1 MMRPAE
7 PGLGATY
14 LGDGQTHF
22 LVWAPFATTVDV
34 RMTVPTQREVRLKPM
49 PRGYH
54 AATVDDVQP
63 GYRYT
68 FVLDGTLERPDPAS
82 RSQPEGVHRPSEV
95 IDPSEFSWTDQ
106 GWCGLP
112 LRDLVIYELHV
123 GTLSD
128 AGTFLGVIPY
138 LDGLRDLGITA
149 IEIMPVAQFP
159 GERNWG
165 YDGVYPFAVQN
176 SYGGAEGL
184 ARLVDACHQRGLAVV
199 LDVVYNHLGP
209 EGNYLGDFGPYFTER
224 YHTPWGAALN
234 FDGPHSDEVRRY
246 FIENACYWI
255 DTLHIDA
262 LRLDAVHTIF
272 DRSAHPFLQELSES
286 VNDVA
291 ERRNKRVHL
300 IAESDLNDP
309 RLVRPPLL
317 GGYGLSA
324 QWNDDFHHAVDALLT
339 GARSPY
345 RRDFGTIDH
354 LARAYRDG
362 FVYSGQYSQRRQ
374 RRFGAPLTGVEAQ
387 QLVIFVQNHD
397 QVGNRVDGE
406 RLATL
411 TSFDGLRLAAAATI
425 LSPYVPLLFMGEEYG
440 ETTPFHYFTSHTDPD
455 LVTAVR
461 EGRQREFAEHW
472 DRDAPDPQD
481 PTLFVSSRLRRDL
494 ADREPHRQLVALYRE
509 LLTLRREFPSLA
521 HLSRGTLEVT
531 VARPARVLLV
541 HRWHGPDATILAL
554 NFDDQPAT
562 VLLPVPGG
570 NWHKRLDTA
579 SPTWGGSGSRAPDS
593 VDASQAT
600 AVPLPPRAAVLY
612 HRQIAKEAP

>member
-1 MMRPAE
+1 MTRPAA

-14 LGDGQTHF
+14 LGDNRTHF

-34 RMTVPTQREVRLKPM
+34 RLIGPTPREVRLSPL

-54 AATVDDVQP
+54 AATVDDVRP
-63 GYRYT
+63 GSRYS
-68 FVLDGTLERPDPAS
+68 FVLDGTVERPDPAS

-95 IDPSEFSWTDQ
+95 IDLSRFPWTDQ
-106 GWCGLP
+106 GWCGLS
-112 LRDLVIYELHV
+112 LREYVIYELHV
-123 GTLSD
+123 GTFSD
-128 AGTFLGVIPY
+128 EGTFDGVIPY

-149 IEIMPVAQFP
+149 VEIMPVAQFP
-159 GERNWG
+159 GDRNWG
-165 YDGVYPFAVQN
+165 YDGVHPFAAQN
-176 SYGGAEGL
+176 SFGGAEGL
-184 ARLVDACHQRGLAVV
+184 VRLVDACHQRGLAVV
-199 LDVVYNHLGP
+199 LDVVNNHLGP

-246 FIENACYWI
+246 FIESACYWI
-255 DTLHIDA
+255 DSLHIDA
-262 LRLDAVHTIF
+262 LRLDAVHEIF
-272 DRSAHPFLQELSES
+272 DRSAHPFLQELAET
-286 VNDVA
+286 VHELA
-291 ERRNKRVHL
+291 ERRNRRVHL

-345 RRDFGTIDH
+345 RRDFGTIDD

-362 FVYSGQYSQRRQ
+362 FVYSGQYSQRRR

-387 QLVIFVQNHD
+387 QLVVFVQNHD

-455 LVTAVR
+455 LVAAVR

-481 PTLFVSSRLRRDL
+481 PALFVTSRLRREL
-494 ADREPHRQLVALYRE
+494 AEREPHGQLRSLYRE
-509 LLTLRREFPSLA
+509 LLTLRCELPSLA
-521 HLSRGTLEVT
+521 HLSRDTMEVT
-531 VARPARVLLV
+531 VARPAQVLFV
-541 HRWHGPDATILAL
+541 HRWHGSDATILAL
-554 NFDDQPAT
+554 NFDDHSAAVP
-562 VLLPVPGG
+562 LPVAGG
-570 NWHKRLDTA
+570 AWHKRLDTA
-579 SPTWGGSGSRAPDS
+579 EPTWGGPGSPAPEM
-593 VDASQAT
+593 VDAGQST
-600 AVPLPPRAAVLY
+600 AVSLPQRAAVLY
-612 HRQIAKEAP
+612 QREITENAP